1 MVKKMSP
8 KSCPIQKAKRG
19 KTPSTGRSSSSK
31 TFNEVQLENST
42 PSGRRLFSPRTWFT
56 PKSMKVNHTT
66 TTPKKV
72 IKRTRKSK
80 KMHNKFLIFRLC
92 STIGNSAVR
101 MTRAIIGGRKKHRR
115 NRSKKVE
122 VSPSR
127 WSRVAGIFRLRR
139 AVECTPRS
147 SKKLKSMKA

>member
-8 KSCPIQKAKRG
+8 KTCPIQKAKGG
-19 KTPSTGRSSSSK
+19 KSPSTGRSSAPK
-31 TFNEVQLENST
+31 NTFNEAQLENAT

-56 PKSMKVNHTT
+56 PKSMKVSHTAA
-66 TTPKKV
+66 TPKKV
-72 IKRTRKSK
+72 IKRSRKSK
-80 KMHNKFLIFRLC
+80 KIHKKFLIFRLC
-92 STIGNSAVR
+92 STIGNSAAK
-101 MTRAIIGGRKKHRR
+101 MTRAIIGGKKQRR

-127 WSRVAGIFRLRR
+127 WSRVTGIFRLRR

-147 SKKLKSMKA
+147 SKKLKSMKV